1 MDKQLQETHIHEHV
15 DANGKIVSHDHSNHG
30 HEHAHTQTKL
40 VINRMAKIIGHL
52 EATKSMIEDG
62 RDCTEVLNQLAAIRS
77 AVNGVSKIIMM
88 DHMEHCIVDAVRDND
103 DQAMENMQKAID
115 KFLK

>member
-1 MDKQLQETHIHEHV
+1 MDKQIQEIHTHEHA
-15 DANGKIVSHDHSNHG
+15 DANGKTVAHAHGDHG
-30 HEHAHTQTKL
+30 HIHSHTQTKL
-40 VINRMAKIIGHL
+40 VLNRMAKIIGHL
-52 EATKSMIEDG
+52 EATKSMVEDG

>member
-1 MDKQLQETHIHEHV
+1 MDKKELEIPMYTPEHEHTH
-15 DANGKIVSHDHSNHG
+15 KHTSEHTHTHS
-30 HEHAHTQTKL
+30 HTQTKL
-40 VINRMAKIIGHL
+40 VLNRMAKIIGHL
-52 EATKSMIEDG
+52 EATKSMVEDG

-103 DQAMENMQKAID
+103 EQAMENMQKAID

>member
-1 MDKQLQETHIHEHV
+1 MDKQLEKTHTHEH
-15 DANGKIVSHDHSNHG
+15 ANGKIVSHDHGN

-40 VINRMAKIIGHL
+40 VLNRMAKIIGHL
-52 EATKSMIEDG
+52 ESTKSMIEDG

-103 DQAMENMQKAID
+103 DKAMENMQKAID